1 MLDQH
6 YKVYIQRLLRL
17 HQATP
22 APVVFFLAGCLPLR
36 AQLHLRIFSLFGQ
49 LCRLRGGDN
58 LLANH
63 ATNIFSSSVSS
74 PKSWFWKLRNLCLQ
88 YGLPHPTDWLS
99 SQPTKLQVKSKA
111 RSAVLEFWLDKLRD
125 KADSLSSLQY
135 LKSRFLGLTR
145 CHPIFRTCGSSPWEV
160 EKATT
165 QARLLSGRY
174 RVEALSGHWVP
185 WNRGG
190 LCTLPGCWGSVGNHK
205 GTVESFLMTCPS
217 LTTTRMALE
226 DFNSRLIQANSIL
239 FPLYNFCLAQDP
251 VQFMLDCSTMPPV
264 IAAVQVYGEN
274 VLSILF
280 KITRNY
286 CHGLHKART
295 AMLSE
300 D

>member
-1 MLDQH
+1 M
-6 YKVYIQRLLRL
+6 
-17 HQATP
+17 
-22 APVVFFLAGCLPLR
+22 
-36 AQLHLRIFSLFGQ
+36 
-49 LCRLRGGDN
+49 
-58 LLANH
+58 LANH

-135 LKSRFLGLTR
+135 LKTRFLGLTR

-185 WNRGG
+185 WNKGG
-190 LCTLPGCWGSVGNHK
+190 LCTLPGCWGTDLSHK
-205 GTVESFLMTCPS
+205 GTVESFLLTCPS
-217 LTTTRMALE
+217 LTTTRIALE
-226 DFNSRLIQANSIL
+226 EFNSKLIQANSFL
-239 FPLYNFCLAQDP
+239 LPMYNHCLAQDP
-251 VQFMLDCSTMPPV
+251 VQFMLDCSTMAPV
-264 IAAVQVYGEN
+264 ISTAQQYGDHIFN
-274 VLSILF
+274 ILF

-295 AMLSE
+295 AMLS
-300 D
+300 DSA